1 MKIGISKGSDS
12 SPKYELYADWLRS
25 ADPNVECIDL
35 SIVPLPRALEV
46 LERCSGLV
54 LTGGPDVHP
63 ERYGKAEELPRC
75 SVEAARDEFES
86 ALYDKAKE
94 LSLPIIGVC
103 RGAQLVNV
111 LEGGSLIVDIPTDIR
126 DAQHHIGENFSDT
139 LHDISVESGSL
150 LMKISGELDG
160 ETNSAHHQA
169 VERLG
174 EGLRIS
180 ARSADGV
187 VEAIEWQEPAG
198 KAFFLGVQWH
208 PERMNFANPFSGE
221 IARHFL
227 FEAESFKAL
236 FQKKHVASTVKQHA

>member
-1 MKIGISKGSDS
+1 MKIGISKGSG
-12 SPKYELYADWLRS
+12 SPKYGHYAEWLRS
-25 ADPNVECIDL
+25 ADPHVECIDL
-35 SIVPLPRALEV
+35 SIIPLPRALEI
-46 LERCSGLV
+46 LERCSGLF

-63 ERYGKAEELPRC
+63 ERYDKAEDLARC
-75 SVEAARDEFES
+75 SIDAARDEFES
-86 ALYDKAKE
+86 ALYAKAKE

-111 LEGGSLIVDIPTDIR
+111 LEGGSLIVDIPSDVQG
-126 DAQHHIGENFSDT
+126 AKAHIGENFSDT
-139 LHDISVESGSL
+139 SHDISVEPGSL

-160 ETNSAHHQA
+160 EANSAHHQS

-174 EGLRIS
+174 EGLRVA

-208 PERMNFANPFSGE
+208 PERMNFASPFSGE
-221 IARHFL
+221 LARHFL
-227 FEAESFKAL
+227 FEAESYKAL
-236 FQKKHVASTVKQHA
+236 FQKKVARAEA